1 MAMEDKFGI
10 TNYAKASDPAE
21 LEKMEDLLKRDPD
34 SVPLLE
40 WIAFMYYTS
49 DNTKRAVELYEKLVR
64 LQADNEG
71 HHYYLANLY
80 KKTDQADRAIQH
92 WRKVMAL
99 NPQSKFA
106 DKARRLLQEHAG

>member
-1 MAMEDKFGI
+1 MDEKFGI
-10 TNYAKASDPAE
+10 TNYAKASDPTE
-21 LEKMEDLLKRDPD
+21 LAKMEELLAKDPE
-34 SVPLLE
+34 SIPLLE

-49 DNTKRAVELYEKLVR
+49 DNTARAVELYERLVR

-80 KKTDQADRAIQH
+80 KKLNKVDRAIQH

-106 DKARRLLQEHAG
+106 DKARRLLQENAG